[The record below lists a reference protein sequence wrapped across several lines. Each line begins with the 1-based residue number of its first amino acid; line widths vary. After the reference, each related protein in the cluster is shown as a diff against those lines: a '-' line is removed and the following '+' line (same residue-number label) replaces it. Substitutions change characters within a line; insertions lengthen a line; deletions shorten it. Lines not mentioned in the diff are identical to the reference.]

1 MFGIDFAAIGQAIA
15 QVLAVGLVL
24 GAGLPALF
32 AVGMRCV
39 AAGEGGEDAT
49 GALTAPNPA
58 LKYLGYLLYIIVA
71 AVILL
76 GILWITRQT
85 IYHHFDVKI
94 FPAGAY
100 K

>member
-1 MFGIDFAAIGQAIA
+1 MIDFADIAQSIA
-15 QVLAVGLVL
+15 QVLAVGLVI

-32 AVGMRCV
+32 AFGMRAI
-39 AAGEGGEDAT
+39 AAGEGGTDAT
-49 GALTAPNPA
+49 GVTTAPNPA
-58 LKYLGYLLYIIVA
+58 LKYLGYFLYALVA

-85 IYHHFDVKI
+85 ISHHLDIQI

>member
-1 MFGIDFAAIGQAIA
+1 MFGIDFAEIAQSIA
-15 QVLAVGLVL
+15 QVLAVGLLL

-32 AVGMRCV
+32 AVGMRCI
-39 AAGEGGEDAT
+39 ARAEGGPDAT
-49 GALTAPNPA
+49 GAVVAPKPGLKLVGYA
-58 LKYLGYLLYIIVA
+58 LYALVA
-71 AVILL
+71 IVILL

-85 IYHHFDVKI
+85 IYHHLDIQI